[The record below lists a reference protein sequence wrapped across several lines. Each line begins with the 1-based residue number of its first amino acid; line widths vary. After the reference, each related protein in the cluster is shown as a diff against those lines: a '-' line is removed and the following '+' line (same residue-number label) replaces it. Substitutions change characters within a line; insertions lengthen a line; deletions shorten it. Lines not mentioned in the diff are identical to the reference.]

1 MLPSRGT
8 ARVVDVERRVSSC
21 ALLASQPYAVVLFD
35 LYTMWGLTPAY
46 WLFVLPTGGGVS
58 KTARRH
64 VVRGLGAGAVPMPR
78 TWLLRIALFCP
89 SCCD

>member
-1 MLPSRGT
+1 MLSSRGK
-8 ARVVDVERRVSSC
+8 ARVVDVERRVISC
-21 ALLASQPYAVVLFD
+21 ARLVSQPYAVVRFD
-35 LYTMWGLTPAY
+35 LHTTWRLTPVY